1 MHALMYLTAISLT
14 TASFDSVSCL
24 NKLPQVLRVKD
35 FRTYRDG
42 IKRISSN
49 AHKVTRD
56 NIYLSVTS
64 PDWHEW

>member
-35 FRTYRDG
+35 FRTYREG
-42 IKRISSN
+42 KEIICLN
-49 AHKVTRD
+49 AQEV
-56 NIYLSVTS
+56 I
-64 PDWHEW
+64 